1 MEPTTT
7 VSAMSGF
14 ITALTG
20 QNGLTAA
27 TFYGVLT
34 DLVPFLVI
42 IVPVALGLYFV
53 RKLIKGASKAKV
65 RM

>member
-1 MEPTTT
+1 
-7 VSAMSGF
+7 MSSF

-20 QNGLTAA
+20 TNGLTAA
-27 TFYGVLT
+27 TFYEVLT

-42 IVPVALGLYFV
+42 IVPVALGLHFV